1 MATLLSDYYSM
12 LSVSVIIPLF
22 AVTFS
27 ALFSRFV
34 FSDMAVYVYG
44 LVRCVYVHPYL
55 YCCNL
60 TAPLVGEFQS
70 MID

>member
-1 MATLLSDYYSM
+1 
-12 LSVSVIIPLF
+12 
-22 AVTFS
+22 
-27 ALFSRFV
+27 
-34 FSDMAVYVYG
+34 
-44 LVRCVYVHPYL
+44 VYVHPYL

>member
-1 MATLLSDYYSM
+1 MYYSM
-12 LSVSVIIPLF
+12 LSVSVIIPLL

-27 ALFSRFV
+27 PLLSVFV

-44 LVRCVYVHPYL
+44 FVLCVYVHPYM